1 MSHRPT
7 TQLPTHTVT
16 NQPPPLVDWD
26 LWDTDAALR
35 ESVLRAGGAD
45 AAGRAAAFGRI
56 VGQADVAELSRQANE
71 HPPILRT
78 FNRYGQRV
86 DEVEFHPAY
95 HELFDLAATAGVH
108 NAPWAGEPGG
118 SHVTHAALEYL
129 FGQIEQGVCCPLTM
143 TYAAVPA
150 LRAQPDVAAQ
160 WVPKA
165 IASDY
170 DPRCLPLAEKSS
182 VKIGMAMTEKQ
193 GGSDVRANTTRAVR
207 TDDGWRLTGHK
218 WFCSAPMC
226 DAFLTLAQTDAG
238 LSCFLVPRWL
248 PDGSRN
254 PFFLQRLKDKLGNK
268 SNASSEVEYLDT
280 WGSLLGE
287 EGRGVRTILEMVHH
301 TRLDCTIAAAG
312 LVRQSF
318 VQAAHHATGR
328 VAFGHK
334 LIDKPLMRNVLADLA
349 LDSEVF
355 TLASLRLAEAFD
367 ASDDPNEAAFARVA
381 VAVTKYWT
389 NKRCPTLVVEALE
402 CLGGVG
408 YVEESGMPRL
418 YREAPLNSIWE
429 GSGNVIC
436 LDVLRAMHKE
446 PDSLPALL
454 AELRRGRG
462 VNRHLD
468 AWITD
473 TERDLADRDD
483 LELRARR
490 LVERLALGLLGSLA
504 VRYSPPAVAD
514 AWCATRL
521 GGVGG
526 VALGT
531 LPRDADLG
539 AILERAWPAIG

>member
-1 MSHRPT
+1 
-7 TQLPTHTVT
+7 
-16 NQPPPLVDWD
+16 
-26 LWDTDAALR
+26 
-35 ESVLRAGGAD
+35 
-45 AAGRAAAFGRI
+45 
-56 VGQADVAELSRQANE
+56 
-71 HPPILRT
+71 
-78 FNRYGQRV
+78 
-86 DEVEFHPAY
+86 
-95 HELFDLAATAGVH
+95 
-108 NAPWAGEPGG
+108 
-118 SHVTHAALEYL
+118 
-129 FGQIEQGVCCPLTM
+129 
-143 TYAAVPA
+143 
-150 LRAQPDVAAQ
+150 
-160 WVPKA
+160 
-165 IASDY
+165 
-170 DPRCLPLAEKSS
+170 
-182 VKIGMAMTEKQ
+182 MAMTEKQ

-254 PFFLQRLKDKLGNK
+254 PFYLQRLKDKLGNK

-301 TRLDCTIAAAG
+301 TRLDCAIAAAG

-355 TLASLRLAEAFD
+355 TLASIRLAEAFD

-436 LDVLRAMHKE
+436 LDLLRAMNKE

-454 AELRRGRG
+454 SELRRGRG

-468 AWITD
+468 AWIAG
-473 TERDLADRDD
+473 TERELADDDD

-521 GGVGG
+521 GGAGG